1 MVIGFLNSRQSR
13 TTNNYIWRMQ
23 SAGMEYLE
31 SRLMFGMVPGLESTR
46 ALCDALGNPEKK
58 FRSIHVVGTNGKGS
72 TSFYLA
78 GVLQAHGLKTGL
90 YVSPHLVSLRERIR
104 IDDVPIPAEDLD
116 RLLLKVKAAADSV
129 SAGRVAAGASPVE
142 PTFFEVLTLVAFLY
156 YAELKIDVAVL
167 EAGMGGR
174 LDSTAVAGGEIAVV
188 TSIGLEHTEVL
199 GPTESAILREKMGV
213 LGVPGEG
220 RGDSHEVARGK
231 TFIVGGISGALLEE
245 AREYAAALG
254 CKCVVPEIR
263 GDIVLPNLG
272 RHYVENA
279 SLSLAAAAQFI
290 QAAQFIK
297 ATPALNGAQFI
308 SDSAQAINGAQF
320 IPFNDALAL
329 KTLATRSWAGRMQLL
344 AGPDGRTRV
353 ILDGAH
359 NSHAVRRL
367 VEALRTYYSGKK
379 FHCLFGALKDKDVGE
394 MLKLMA
400 PHVACWH
407 ITKTPYPRFRE
418 LADLRGEMQA
428 LGLPV
433 ASEGELS
440 REYLDEVRTAS
451 DSDKLNEAPLLIT
464 GSLYMIGAS
473 IQLLR
478 DEFTELAF
486 FRGLEPTT
494 NEHR

>member
-1 MVIGFLNSRQSR
+1 
-13 TTNNYIWRMQ
+13 MQ
-23 SAGMEYLE
+23 SAGMEYLK

-72 TSFYLA
+72 TSYYLA
-78 GVLQAHGLKTGL
+78 GILQAHGLKTGL
-90 YVSPHLVSLRERIR
+90 YVSPHLVSLQERIR
-104 IDDVPIPAEDLD
+104 INDAPIPAGDLD
-116 RLLLKVKAAADSV
+116 RLLLKVKSAAESV
-129 SAGRVAAGASPVE
+129 SAGRVAAGMSPVE

-156 YAELKIDVAVL
+156 YAEQGVEVAVL

-213 LGVPGEG
+213 VGES
-220 RGDSHEVARGK
+220 REAACGK

-245 AREYAAALG
+245 AREYATALG

-263 GDIVLPNLG
+263 EDVVLPNLG
-272 RHYVENA
+272 RHYIENA

-290 QAAQFIK
+290 
-297 ATPALNGAQFI
+297 PE
-308 SDSAQAINGAQF
+308 SA
-320 IPFNDALAL
+320 PFKYDDALAV
-329 KTLATRSWAGRMQLL
+329 KALATRSWAGRMQLL

-367 VEALRTYYSGKK
+367 VETLRTYYPGKK

-394 MLKLMA
+394 MLRLMA

-428 LGLPV
+428 LGLLV
-433 ASEGELS
+433 SSEGELS
-440 REYLDEVRTAS
+440 REYLNEVLAAC
-451 DSDKLNEAPLLIT
+451 DADKLNDAPLLIT

-473 IQLLR
+473 IELLKG
-478 DEFTELAF
+478 DFAELAF

>member
-1 MVIGFLNSRQSR
+1 
-13 TTNNYIWRMQ
+13 MQ

-31 SRLMFGMVPGLESTR
+31 SRLMFGMVPGLESTH

-78 GVLQAHGLKTGL
+78 GILKAHGLKTGL
-90 YVSPHLVSLRERIR
+90 FVSPHLVNLRERIR
-104 IDDVPIPAEDLD
+104 IDDVPIPSTVLD
-116 RLLLKVKAAADSV
+116 RLLLQVKAAAQSV
-129 SAGRVAAGASPVE
+129 SRARVATGGAALE

-156 YAELKIDVAVL
+156 YAECGIDVAVL

-199 GPTESAILREKMGV
+199 GSTESAILREKMGV
-213 LGVPGEG
+213 V
-220 RGDSHEVARGK
+220 GDSHERAAAKR
-231 TFIVGGISGALLEE
+231 FILGGLSDTLLQE
-245 AREYAAALG
+245 AREFAAQLG
-254 CKCVVPEIR
+254 CECVVPEIR
-263 GDIVLPNLG
+263 EDIRLPNLG
-272 RHYVENA
+272 HHYIENA
-279 SLSLAAAAQFI
+279 SLSLAAAEL
-290 QAAQFIK
+290 FIK
-297 ATPALNGAQFI
+297 EMRLVNGATCADYN
-308 SDSAQAINGAQF
+308 DS
-320 IPFNDALAL
+320 LACIVL
-329 KTLATRSWAGRMQLL
+329 RSRSWAGRMQAL
-344 AGPDGRTRV
+344 AGPDGHARI

-367 VEALRTYYSGKK
+367 VETLRKYYPNQK

-394 MLKLMA
+394 MLRLMA
-400 PHVACWH
+400 PHVSHWH

-418 LADLRGEMQA
+418 LSDLRGEMES

-433 ASEGELS
+433 TSEGELS
-440 REYLDEVRTAS
+440 RGYLDQVLRGCCS
-451 DSDKLNEAPLLIT
+451 DIRNNGMPLLIT
-464 GSLYMIGAS
+464 GSLYMLGAC
-473 IQLLR
+473 IELLKK
-478 DEFTELAF
+478 DYAELAF

>member
-1 MVIGFLNSRQSR
+1 
-13 TTNNYIWRMQ
+13 MQ

-31 SRLMFGMVPGLESTR
+31 SRLMFGMVPGLESTH

-58 FRSIHVVGTNGKGS
+58 FKSIHVVGTNGKGS
-72 TSFYLA
+72 TSYYLA
-78 GVLQAHGLKTGL
+78 GILKAHGFKTGL
-90 YVSPHLVSLRERIR
+90 YVSPHLVNLRERIR
-104 IDDVPIPAEDLD
+104 VDDIPIPAEDLD
-116 RLLLKVKAAADSV
+116 RLLLQVKFAAESV
-129 SAGRVAAGASPVE
+129 SKERVAAGASPVE

-156 YAELKIDVAVL
+156 YAEQKIDVAVL

-213 LGVPGEG
+213 VGVPGEA
-220 RGDSHEVARGK
+220 RGTSREVACGK
-231 TFIVGGISGALLEE
+231 TFIVGGISGALLGE
-245 AREYAAALG
+245 AREYAAALR
-254 CKCVVPEIR
+254 CKCIVPEIR
-263 GDIVLPNLG
+263 EDIVLPNLG
-272 RHYVENA
+272 HHYIENA

-290 QAAQFIK
+290 QSAHFATAAQFK
-297 ATPALNGAQFI
+297 Y
-308 SDSAQAINGAQF
+308 D
-320 IPFNDALAL
+320 DALAIR
-329 KTLATRSWAGRMQLL
+329 TLATRSWAGRMQAL
-344 AGPDGRTRV
+344 AGPDGKARI

-367 VEALRTYYSGKK
+367 VETSGKYYPGKK

-418 LADLRGEMQA
+418 LSDLRGEMQA

-433 ASEGELS
+433 SSEGELS
-440 REYLDEVRTAS
+440 RSYLDQVLAAR
-451 DSDKLNEAPLLIT
+451 DSSAGAMDGNADAPLLIT
-464 GSLYMIGAS
+464 GSLYMLGAC
-473 IQLLR
+473 IELLK
-478 DEFTELAF
+478 DDFAELAF

>member
-1 MVIGFLNSRQSR
+1 
-13 TTNNYIWRMQ
+13 
-23 SAGMEYLE
+23 
-31 SRLMFGMVPGLESTR
+31 MFGMVPGLESTR

-72 TSFYLA
+72 TSYYLA
-78 GVLQAHGLKTGL
+78 GILKAHGLKTGL
-90 YVSPHLVSLRERIR
+90 YVSPHLVNLRERIR
-104 IDDVPIPAEDLD
+104 VDDIPIPAEDLD
-116 RLLLKVKAAADSV
+116 RLLLQVKSAADSV
-129 SAGRVAAGASPVE
+129 SAGRIAAGSSPVE

-156 YAELKIDVAVL
+156 YAEQKIDVAVL

-213 LGVPGEG
+213 VGDTRERAAGKRFVLGGL
-220 RGDSHEVARGK
+220 SK
-231 TFIVGGISGALLEE
+231 ALLDE
-245 AREYAAALG
+245 ALEHAAQLG
-254 CKCVVPEIR
+254 CECVVPEIR
-263 GDIVLPNLG
+263 EDVVLPNLG
-272 RHYVENA
+272 HHYIENA

-290 QAAQFIK
+290 QA
-297 ATPALNGAQFI
+297 N
-308 SDSAQAINGAQF
+308 AQF
-320 IPFNDALAL
+320 IPKKFDEALAL
-329 KTLATRSWAGRMQLL
+329 KTLATRSWAGRMQALT
-344 AGPDGRTRV
+344 GPDGKARV

-367 VEALRTYYSGKK
+367 VETLREYYPNAK

-400 PHVACWH
+400 PHISHWH

-418 LADLRGEMQA
+418 LSDLRGEMQA

-433 ASEGELS
+433 SSEGELS
-440 REYLDEVRTAS
+440 REYLDQVLAARDVSAS
-451 DSDKLNEAPLLIT
+451 GHGDETNAPLLIT
-464 GSLYMIGAS
+464 GSLYMLGAC
-473 IQLLR
+473 IELLK
-478 DEFTELAF
+478 DDFAELVF